1 MEGRSVALV
10 TLVSGFI
17 GAFNGFATYPVT
29 IPGLVEIGFDGV
41 QATTS
46 YLVYFSWTLPFNSLF
61 IAPNISNAASHVPVV
76 DIVRVAGLLTIPLVF
91 LSLLGFMKIL
101 GFRFFA
107 WKTQALFWTTGL
119 ANVIAI
125 ILFTQVWPSYYILMM
140 IAGAA
145 ISLAGLYVYG
155 RIAKRRAARKSA
167 GRRARAGHRIPRW
180 DCSKPTRRCFW
191 AWSSS
196 SSREFAALAEWLDH
210 FQFGVAAW
218 GYNRISIN
226 IFTTAG
232 FYIFVTAMV
241 CYLFRRKKA
250 HAAKDFVVASKRSGR
265 SISTLCVGSA
275 TVYLMVDSGQI
286 ALLGKILAKGGTFVY
301 SSLYP
306 LVAFLGG
313 MAFGQGLPGDFLF
326 SRMQVSIAP
335 TLGIPLMV
343 LVGIITVVTMGPP
356 NALKPTQIALHG
368 FACERERA
376 RWRNISHLPAVGD
389 AATCRHRDS
398 FSYSCVLVEI
408 AWEVFDGSMAMS
420 GNAQPVQKPSLD
432 FQTHLALLEAQGLLI
447 RIDRP
452 INKDTELH
460 PLVRCQFL
468 GGIPEEERRAFLFT
482 NVVDSRGRRYDIPV
496 VVGALAAS
504 PKIYAVGMG
513 CAVEEIGAAWTRA
526 IANPIAPVT
535 REFPFLPGSSDSRR

>member
-1 MEGRSVALV
+1 LCALFNLLLLSAAVPRRFSLNVGWGVAGALLPFAVLFSAFLIFKMDALRASLSAWIVEFVLVLAFYHMPLLKCLEASAWGNLTMWTGFLVLYTGQIFGQAYRSTGLLEILLESIRSMLPGRDLEARSIALV

-17 GAFNGFATYPVT
+17 GAFNGFATYPVA

-76 DIVRVAGLLTIPLVF
+76 DIARVAGLLTIPLVF
-91 LSLLGFMKIL
+91 LSLLGFIKIL

-107 WKTQALFWTTGL
+107 WKTQALFWTAGL
-119 ANVIAI
+119 ANVISI
-125 ILFTQVWPSYYILMM
+125 ILFTQVWPAYYILTMV
-140 IAGAA
+140 AGAA

-155 RIAKRRAARKSA
+155 RIAKGHAAGKGGDSA
-167 GRRARAGHRIPRW
+167 PASPSYSAMGLFKAYAPLLLGVLLVIVTRIR
-180 DCSKPTRRCFW
+180 SVG
-191 AWSSS
+191 
-196 SSREFAALAEWLDH
+196 EWLDH

-218 GYNRISIN
+218 GYGRISIN
-226 IFTTAG
+226 IFTAAG

-241 CYLFRRKKA
+241 CYLFRCKKA

-301 SSLYP
+301 ASLYP

-356 NALKPTQIALHG
+356 NALKPTQIAYTASLANVKG
-368 FACERERA
+368 RDGEIFRIC
-376 RWRNISHLPAVGD
+376 LP
-389 AATCRHRDS
+389 
-398 FSYSCVLVEI
+398 
-408 AWEVFDGSMAMS
+408 WAML
-420 GNAQPVQKPSLD
+420 Q
-432 FQTHLALLEAQGLLI
+432 
-447 RIDRP
+447 
-452 INKDTELH
+452 
-460 PLVRCQFL
+460 
-468 GGIPEEERRAFLFT
+468 
-482 NVVDSRGRRYDIPV
+482 
-496 VVGALAAS
+496 LAA
-504 PKIYAVGMG
+504 I
-513 CAVEEIGAAWTRA
+513 A
-526 IANPIAPVT
+526 ILSVILVYWWK
-535 REFPFLPGSSDSRR
+535 